1 MFGNKV
7 FIIAE
12 AGVNHN
18 GDPQAAEKMVAAAAQ
33 AGADAIKFQ
42 TFTAGKLLV
51 KNAPK
56 ADYQTANT
64 PAGESQ
70 FEMIKKLELDLDA
83 HRKLI
88 RCCKDNKIYFM
99 SSPFDN
105 DSIDLLN
112 DLEVEIF
119 KVPSGELINVPY
131 LRRMGAL
138 NKTVFLSTGM
148 ATLTEIETALKELTR
163 SGTAREKITVLH
175 CNTEYPT
182 PYEDV
187 NLNAMLTIK
196 NTFKINVGYSDHT
209 PGIEVPVA
217 AVALGASV
225 IEKHFTLDKNQ
236 PGPDHKASL
245 DPCELKLMVDSIR
258 NIERAMGD
266 GVKKPSKS
274 EAKNIKI
281 ARKSI
286 VAGTAIKKG
295 DIFSEA
301 NLAVK
306 RPGTGISPLRWDEVI
321 GRRAGRDFS
330 EDEAIE
336 I

>member
-1 MFGNKV
+1 
-7 FIIAE
+7 
-12 AGVNHN
+12 
-18 GDPQAAEKMVAAAAQ
+18 
-33 AGADAIKFQ
+33 
-42 TFTAGKLLV
+42 
-51 KNAPK
+51 
-56 ADYQTANT
+56 
-64 PAGESQ
+64 
-70 FEMIKKLELDLDA
+70 
-83 HRKLI
+83 
-88 RCCKDNKIYFM
+88 
-99 SSPFDN
+99 
-105 DSIDLLN
+105 
-112 DLEVEIF
+112 
-119 KVPSGELINVPY
+119 
-131 LRRMGAL
+131 
-138 NKTVFLSTGM
+138 M

-182 PYEDV
+182 PFEDV

-196 NTFKINVGYSDHT
+196 NTFKIKVGYSDHT
-209 PGIEVPVA
+209 PGIEVPGA

-245 DPCELKLMVDSIR
+245 DPCELKLMVGSIR

-274 EAKNIKI
+274 ESKNIKI